1 MKYSYYSVSVC
12 ARMCACACVRV
23 CVCVCVRDG
32 VIKNSLFLLM
42 PKISSFTLLFFR
54 PLSHSNTRCH
64 NDNKSS
70 LLILLS
76 ASEEILACPS

>member
-23 CVCVCVRDG
+23 CVCVCVCVCVRDG

-42 PKISSFTLLFFR
+42 PKIS
-54 PLSHSNTRCH
+54 
-64 NDNKSS
+64 
-70 LLILLS
+70 LLS
-76 ASEEILACPS
+76 LCYSSGPCLIVIRDAIMTTKAHC